1 MKTIKITSFLIM
13 LLCANSLMAQLK
25 VKVNLDGCWET
36 KWSNCGPAL
45 DGAKL
50 TFKKD
55 LTNNSQYTGAW
66 GGGVDS
72 NGYSHSGFMIG
83 KLNGNTL
90 YGTWYEIIY
99 KDNSTCPNFSYQGKF
114 WFKFNGDKFDGTWT
128 DTNGPSKDC
137 KKVMTWVGN
146 RIIQ

>member
-25 VKVNLDGCWET
+25 VNINGCWET
-36 KWSNCGPAL
+36 KWTDCGTSPN
-45 DGAKL
+45 GAKL

-90 YGTWYEIIY
+90 YGTWYEVIY
-99 KDNSTCPNFSYQGKF
+99 KDNATCPNFSYQGKF

-128 DTNGPSKDC
+128 DTNGPNKDC

-146 RIIQ
+146 RINP